1 VVVGVSGPDPAVAAV
16 RAAVRVDLRGLLGD
30 ETGSPVRPLVL
41 VACSGGADSLAL
53 AAATAW
59 VAPRLGAR
67 AGAVVVDHGWT
78 ADSPRVAG
86 AAADACR
93 SLGLAPVQVVAVA
106 PIGRGGSV
114 APSGRGG
121 QVAPS
126 GRGGQVAPSGRGGQV
141 APSGRGGP
149 EAAARD
155 SRYAALEQ
163 AAARTGAVAVLV
175 GHTADDQAETVL
187 LGLVRG
193 SGTRSLAGMA
203 PVRGLVRRP
212 LLGLRRT
219 DTRACCT
226 ALGLVPAEDPANA
239 DPRFTRSRVRHR
251 VLPVLEAELG
261 PGVAAALAR
270 TARAARDD
278 ADALDALAGDLGA
291 ALTGADGSLGCAEL
305 AAAPAAL
312 RRRLLRAAA
321 VAAGSPAADTGAGH
335 VDALD
340 RLVLDWHGQDGVD
353 LPGGVRAIR
362 AAGRLVIGRAPG
374 AGPRAGRR
382 DGGGSPSV

>member
-1 VVVGVSGPDPAVAAV
+1 VVGVSGSDPAVAAV

-106 PIGRGGSV
+106 PIGRGG
-114 APSGRGG
+114 

-187 LGLVRG
+187 LGLARG

-340 RLVLDWHGQDGVD
+340 RLLLDWHGQDGVD
-353 LPGGVRAIR
+353 LPGGLRAIR
-362 AAGRLVIGRAPG
+362 AAGRLVIGRGPG

>member
-1 VVVGVSGPDPAVAAV
+1 VVGVSGPDPAVAAV

-126 GRGGQVAPSGRGGQV
+126 GRGGQVAPSGRGG
-141 APSGRGGP
+141 P

-187 LGLVRG
+187 LGLARG

-203 PVRGLVRRP
+203 LVRGLVRRP

>member
-1 VVVGVSGPDPAVAAV
+1 VVGVSGPDPAVAVV

-106 PIGRGGSV
+106 LIGRGGSV

-121 QVAPS
+121 P
-126 GRGGQVAPSGRGGQV
+126 VAPSGRGGQV

-187 LGLVRG
+187 LGLARG

-340 RLVLDWHGQDGVD
+340 RLLLDWHGQDGVD
-353 LPGGVRAIR
+353 LPGGLRAIR
-362 AAGRLVIGRAPG
+362 AAGRLVIGRGPG

>member
-1 VVVGVSGPDPAVAAV
+1 MVGVSGPDPAVAAV

-121 QVAPS
+121 
-126 GRGGQVAPSGRGGQV
+126 
-141 APSGRGGP
+141 P

-187 LGLVRG
+187 LGLARG

-203 PVRGLVRRP
+203 LVRGLVRRP

>member
-1 VVVGVSGPDPAVAAV
+1 MVGVSGPDPAVAAV

-53 AAATAW
+53 AAATSW

-106 PIGRGGSV
+106 PIGRGGRI
-114 APSGRGG
+114 APSGCGG
-121 QVAPS
+121 S
-126 GRGGQVAPSGRGGQV
+126 V

-187 LGLVRG
+187 LGLARG

>member
-1 VVVGVSGPDPAVAAV
+1 MVGVSGPDPAVAVV

-106 PIGRGGSV
+106 LIGRGGSV

-121 QVAPS
+121 P
-126 GRGGQVAPSGRGGQV
+126 VAPSGRGGQV

-163 AAARTGAVAVLV
+163 ASARTGAVAVLV

-187 LGLVRG
+187 LGLARG

-340 RLVLDWHGQDGVD
+340 RLLLDWHGQDGVD
-353 LPGGVRAIR
+353 LPGGLRAIR
-362 AAGRLVIGRAPG
+362 AAGRLVIGRGPG